1 MAPAHTDYFGP
12 MMSSIE
18 AVYLARD
25 DALNVETWSGTPYW
39 IGKALEKVGF
49 RLHYA
54 CPIPEPLRLYYRIKG
69 RLIRM
74 MGWDYSPAGEGPWLR
89 AYGRRAS
96 RMIAGK
102 GGRVLFSCGK
112 PQLPYL
118 RTDLP
123 ILFFDDASV
132 PSITQTHPSATNLF
146 PVSKARMLDTERRT
160 IEKSAWAC
168 YSSEW
173 AAEGAARTYGREL
186 ERKIKIVPFGAN
198 MEVNRSEAD
207 VEAIV
212 RQRSRDQCNLLFV
225 GRHWENKGGPTAL
238 AAAMELHRRGCN
250 VRLDVVGPEVNT
262 PMPPF
267 VRLHG
272 FVSKNTAS
280 GREFLERLYRESHF
294 FILPTRF
301 EAYGIVFVEAASYG
315 TPSLGSRVGGVPTI
329 VRSGVNGEVFD
340 LDDGGRGYADYIM
353 KHWSEP
359 AAYEALCRSAF
370 RDYVGRL
377 SWDRFGETVRDLV
390 LPLLE

>member
-1 MAPAHTDYFGP
+1 

-25 DALNVETWSGTPYW
+25 DAMNVETWSGTPYW
-39 IGKALEKVGF
+39 IGKALEKAGF
-49 RLHYA
+49 RLSYA

-74 MGWDYSPAGEGPWLR
+74 MGWDYSPAGERPWLR

-102 GGRVLFSCGK
+102 PGRVLFSCGK

-132 PSITQTHPSATNLF
+132 PSITRTHPSATNLF
-146 PVSKARMLDTERRT
+146 PVAKARMLEAERRV

-173 AAEGAARTYGREL
+173 AAEAAIRTFGAKL
-186 ERKIKIVPFGAN
+186 EAKIKVVPFGAN
-198 MEVNRSEAD
+198 MDVERSEAD
-207 VEAIV
+207 VETIV
-212 RQRSRDQCNLLFV
+212 RNRPRDQCNLLFV

-238 AAAMELHRRGCN
+238 AAAVELRRRGCN
-250 VRLDVVGPEVNT
+250 VRLDVVGPDVNVSL
-262 PMPPF
+262 PPF
-267 VRLHG
+267 VRSHG
-272 FVSKNTAS
+272 FVSKNTVA
-280 GREFLERLYRESHF
+280 GRELLDRLYRESHF

-301 EAYGIVFVEAASYG
+301 EAYGIVFVEAVSYG
-315 TPSLGSRVGGVPTI
+315 LPSLGTRIGGVPTI
-329 VRSGVNGEVFD
+329 VRSRVNGELFN
-340 LDDGGRGYADYIM
+340 LDDGGWGYADFIM
-353 KHWSEP
+353 AHWNEP

-377 SWDRFGETVRDLV
+377 SWNRFGETVRELV
-390 LPLLE
+390 LPLLKQPPLG